1 MKTNLSFNL
10 DKLYIVTDF
19 DHTLTTKDSQN
30 CWGVLSSIPNVNKE
44 YIKKSHKNND
54 YYLPIEQDTNL
65 DYETKNM
72 NMQRWYT
79 NHFDMLIKYKIK
91 EIEINEIGQ
100 SKSIILRDGVTE
112 FLKFTNKNNIPVIIV
127 SAGISNII
135 ENVLK
140 RNNCFFNNIYIISN
154 IFKFKDGQIKSLRNH
169 IIHSLNKNEITLP
182 IKIKEVL
189 KDKDEVIILGDNID
203 DSKVHLKENKKKL
216 TIGFLNYND
225 YNKLKSFQQ
234 HFDIVY
240 SQNSSFIN
248 LVNILIEN
256 KPS

>member
-1 MKTNLSFNL
+1 MKTKLSFNL
-10 DKLYIVTDF
+10 DRLYIITDF

-30 CWGVLSSIPNVNKE
+30 CWSILSSIPNVNKE
-44 YIKKSHKNND
+44 YIKRSHKNND

-65 DYETKNM
+65 DYETKKTNI
-72 NMQRWYT
+72 QKWYT
-79 NHFDMLIKYKIK
+79 NHVKMLIKYKIK
-91 EIEINEIGQ
+91 EKEINEIGQ
-100 SKSIILRDGVTE
+100 SKSLILRDGVNE
-112 FLKFTNKNNIPVIIV
+112 FLKFTNENNIPVIIV

-203 DSKVHLKENKKKL
+203 DSKVRLKENKKTL
-216 TIGFLNYND
+216 TIGFLNYVD
-225 YNKLKSFQQ
+225 SNKLKNFKKC
-234 HFDIVY
+234 FDIVY
-240 SQNSSFIN
+240 SPNSSFIN

>member
-30 CWGVLSSIPNVNKE
+30 CWGVLSSIPNVDKE
-44 YIKKSHKNND
+44 YIKNSHKNND
-54 YYLPIEQDTNL
+54 YYLPIEQDVNL
-65 DYETKNM
+65 DYETKKTNI
-72 NMQRWYT
+72 QKWYT
-79 NHFDMLIKYKIK
+79 NHVKMLIKYKVKDK
-91 EIEINEIGQ
+91 EINKIGQ
-100 SKSIILRDGVTE
+100 SKSLILRDGVNE
-112 FLKFTNKNNIPVIIV
+112 FLKFTNENNIPVIIV

-140 RNNCFFNNIYIISN
+140 RNNCFYNNIYIISN

-169 IIHSLNKNEITLP
+169 MIHSLNKKEIELP
-182 IKIKEVL
+182 VKIKDVL
-189 KDKDEVIILGDNID
+189 KDKDEVIIVGDNID
-203 DSKVHLKENKKKL
+203 DSKVCIKENNKTL

-240 SQNSSFIN
+240 SQSSSFIN

-256 KPS
+256 KLS

>member
-112 FLKFTNKNNIPVIIV
+112 FLKFTNKNI
-127 SAGISNII
+127 
-135 ENVLK
+135 
-140 RNNCFFNNIYIISN
+140 
-154 IFKFKDGQIKSLRNH
+154 
-169 IIHSLNKNEITLP
+169 
-182 IKIKEVL
+182 
-189 KDKDEVIILGDNID
+189 
-203 DSKVHLKENKKKL
+203 
-216 TIGFLNYND
+216 
-225 YNKLKSFQQ
+225 
-234 HFDIVY
+234 
-240 SQNSSFIN
+240 
-248 LVNILIEN
+248 
-256 KPS
+256 